1 MTLFEENKPI
11 KKKRGRKPKNVLKT
25 ENEKVKG
32 PPKKRGRKPKN
43 AVKSENVKVK
53 GPPKKR
59 GRKPKG
65 GKIVK
70 TLTDVDKNQIIKKTN
85 IILHLKCSSSDIDLN
100 ESKIMKF
107 KPEFLN
113 IQNKNSNIKF
123 NELKNQNESTDKQ
136 DVWDKLATLK
146 KRLHFNNV
154 FEKRSNCFWCTCSFD
169 NPPIYIPKQER
180 NGMIEVYGCFCSP
193 ECAVAYLKR
202 ESIDTSTLWER
213 YSLLNNVYSN
223 IFNYEH
229 NIKPAPNPYY
239 LLDKFYGNLSINEY
253 RKLLN
258 NQQLL
263 LVVDKPL
270 TKVLPELFEE
280 NNDMPTIYS
289 NLLTDKTNKK
299 NLRLHRKV
307 PKNSKKNILNSKFNI
322 TS

>member
-1 MTLFEENKPI
+1 MPET
-11 KKKRGRKPKNVLKT
+11 KT
-25 ENEKVKG
+25 G
-32 PPKKRGRKPKN
+32 GKKRGRKPKN
-43 AVKSENVKVK
+43 AKKTENVKIK

-70 TLTDVDKNQIIKKTN
+70 TLTDVNTSPIMKKSN
-85 IILHLKCSSSDIDLN
+85 IILHLKCSSSDVNDKNDNVLKYEPMFMN
-100 ESKIMKF
+100 M
-107 KPEFLN
+107 
-113 IQNKNSNIKF
+113 QNKNNTIKF
-123 NELKNQNESTDKQ
+123 NELKETNENENKK
-136 DVWDKLATLK
+136 DVWEKIKSLK

-154 FEKRSNCFWCTCSFD
+154 SDKRSNCFWCTCSFD

-180 NGMIEVYGCFCSP
+180 NEIIEVYGCFCSP
-193 ECAVAYLKR
+193 ECAVAFLKR
-202 ESIDTSTLWER
+202 EPIDTSTLWER
-213 YSLLNNVYSN
+213 YSLLNNIYSN
-223 IFNYEH
+223 IFNYEQ
-229 NIKPAPNPYY
+229 NIKPAPDPYY
-239 LLDKFYGNLSINEY
+239 LLDKYYGNLSIKEY

-280 NNDMPTIYS
+280 NNDTPTIYS
-289 NLLTDKTNKK
+289 NLLTEKKNKK

-322 TS
+322 AT

>member
-1 MTLFEENKPI
+1 MP
-11 KKKRGRKPKNVLKT
+11 PAKT
-25 ENEKVKG
+25 VG
-32 PPKKRGRKPKN
+32 KKRGRKPKN
-43 AVKSENVKVK
+43 APKTENVKIK
-53 GPPKKR
+53 GLPKKR

-70 TLTDVDKNQIIKKTN
+70 TLTDISKTQIVKKNN
-85 IILHLKCSSSDIDLN
+85 IVLHLKCSSCDFNTKDN
-100 ESKIMKF
+100 TVMKF
-107 KPEFLN
+107 KPEYLN
-113 IQNKNSNIKF
+113 IQNKTTNIKF
-123 NELKNQNESTDKQ
+123 NELINENENNNKKDIWEKI
-136 DVWDKLATLK
+136 KTLK

-154 FEKRSNCFWCTCSFD
+154 TEKKSNCFWCTCPFD

-180 NGMIEVYGCFCSP
+180 NGLIEVYGCFCSP

-202 ESIDTSTLWER
+202 EPIDTSTLWER

-270 TKVLPELFEE
+270 TKILPELFEE
-280 NNDMPTIYS
+280 NNDTPTIYS

-299 NLRLHRKV
+299 SLRLHRKV
-307 PKNSKKNILNSKFNI
+307 PKNSKKTILNSNFNI

>member
-1 MTLFEENKPI
+1 MPEAAKPV
-11 KKKRGRKPKNVLKT
+11 KKKRGRKPKNA
-25 ENEKVKG
+25 
-32 PPKKRGRKPKN
+32 P
-43 AVKSENVKVK
+43 KSENVKVK

-70 TLTDVDKNQIIKKTN
+70 TLTDVNKNHIMKKTN

-100 ESKIMKF
+100 ESDIMKF

-113 IQNKNSNIKF
+113 IQNKNTNIKF
-123 NELKNQNESTDKQ
+123 NELQNQEETTEKK
-136 DVWDKLATLK
+136 DVWEKLTTLK

-154 FEKRSNCFWCTCSFD
+154 SEKRSNCFWCTCPFD

-180 NGMIEVYGCFCSP
+180 NGMMEVYGCFCSP

-202 ESIDTSTLWER
+202 EPIDTSTLWER

-239 LLDKFYGNLSINEY
+239 LLDKFYGNLSIKEY

-299 NLRLHRKV
+299 NLRLHRKL

-322 TS
+322 AS